1 MVAKAENLLKFT
13 VHVHIAEECLKTRR
27 ALTRGVAS
35 LRQLTGLHFFHN
47 ANTVIPEKKR
57 VHYSGTN
64 LGSVVGPVEYE
75 SWGSS
80 WKLSLDTKK
89 LMYAENRKPVGG
101 RSDGT
106 EIGDSE
112 EDDDHFDD
120 DSDKPKFTT
129 PVVGGGR
136 GSGAQRGGQVVEP
149 VFWHQLPSHFYKD
162 LFVSYWGKTIIDLTA
177 GGGLAAQ
184 AALELQ
190 LGYTG
195 FAFTDE
201 HRQLLT
207 DRLTD
212 PGIQS
217 KSILCACTRAYT
229 WRRSDAV

>member
-1 MVAKAENLLKFT
+1 M
-13 VHVHIAEECLKTRR
+13 
-27 ALTRGVAS
+27 
-35 LRQLTGLHFFHN
+35 
-47 ANTVIPEKKR
+47 
-57 VHYSGTN
+57 
-64 LGSVVGPVEYE
+64 
-75 SWGSS
+75 WG
-80 WKLSLDTKK
+80 
-89 LMYAENRKPVGG
+89 ENRKAVGG

-106 EIGDSE
+106 EIGD
-112 EDDDHFDD
+112 DDDDNDD
-120 DSDKPKFTT
+120 DDDGADHDSEKPKFTT

-136 GSGAQRGGQVVEP
+136 GSGSQRAGQSVEP
-149 VFWHQLPSHFYKD
+149 VFWHQLPTKFYKD

-212 PGIQS
+212 PGTRTNNTYMYAGAMQRNPVHVRVLGS
-217 KSILCACTRAYT
+217 LAELYVFSIFSCP
-229 WRRSDAV
+229 